1 MAITLKQYNHEKDS
15 ITIGFMP
22 QYKYCSRAG
31 VQGMGEVLFIR
42 VSKRITPKLYKL
54 KDGEM
59 YILFSFPPFLFDSDE
74 GMMEIK
80 GNKGIFYKKPAL

>member
-31 VQGMGEVLFIR
+31 VQGMGEACSASRPFFL
-42 VSKRITPKLYKL
+42 
-54 KDGEM
+54 
-59 YILFSFPPFLFDSDE
+59 ILTKE
-74 GMMEIK
+74 
-80 GNKGIFYKKPAL
+80 